1 MKIAYSHLLECIN
14 SNPSITEISDRLF
27 QLGHEHELSDG
38 IFDMEFTP
46 NRGDC
51 LSVLGLL
58 RDLSVFYDT
67 NLTKET
73 YDHELDQLSI
83 NFINNAKDDCPQI
96 SFLKIDIKDEVY
108 SYKGDLKKYFDIFG
122 LKKNNFFTDVSNY
135 IAYEMGQPTHC
146 YDYLKVGSELS
157 LKNIDENCVF
167 ETLLNKKIQLKGR
180 NLVFLSGGNVINLA
194 GVMGGKSTACSAET
208 RSAIVE
214 CAYFNPESILGKT
227 VKYDIQS
234 DAAHKFERNIDIN
247 AQDYALRRFLKI
259 ITDHTEI
266 KKVELFSQSY
276 KEYKYKSI
284 ELNVERINKIIGID
298 ISEKEYIKLLNKLGF
313 VISENK
319 IVVPSYRTDVNTNND
334 LAEEIARLIGYDNV
348 PIKEIPIQKNHANIK
363 NKIQVIK
370 KTLIDD
376 GFFEVINN
384 PFCSEGGKEA
394 ISIDN
399 PLDSN
404 RAYLR
409 TDLKKSL
416 LDNLLYNERRQ
427 KDSVKLFEIS
437 NVYTSGVEKL
447 CEKKVLA
454 VIASGRVDKNFEDFT
469 KKINLDYLTGIIT
482 ELNPKNNFC
491 CESIP
496 RDSLDTKIKGLIVY
510 LEIELENLNIL
521 PSKVDLNFPSSF
533 KKYIPISEFPSSVRD
548 ISFSITN
555 LTKFKDL
562 EKCVLNFKHDLLK
575 ETYIFDYYENNKS
588 GEVKLGFRFIF
599 QSRLK
604 TITDN
609 EVGEVIECIIEEAKT
624 IDSVSIP
631 GI

>member
-1 MKIAYSHLLECIN
+1 MKIAYSHLVNNIKE
-14 SNPSITEISDRLF
+14 NPSISKLSDSLF
-27 QLGHEHELSDG
+27 QLGHEHDIDG
-38 IFDMEFTP
+38 DNFDMEFTP

-51 LSVLGLL
+51 LSVQGLL

-108 SYKGDLKKYFDIFG
+108 SYKGDLKNYFDTFG

-146 YDYLKVGSELS
+146 YDYLKMGSDLL
-157 LKNIDENCVF
+157 LKNIDETRAF
-167 ETLLNKKIQLKGR
+167 ETLLNKEIQLKDR

-194 GVMGGKSTACSAET
+194 GVMGGKSTACSAKT
-208 RSAIVE
+208 RTAIVE

-259 ITDHTEI
+259 ITQHTEI
-266 KKVELFSQSY
+266 NKVELFSQSY

-284 ELNVERINKIIGID
+284 DLNVERINKIIGID
-298 ISEKEYIKLLNKLGF
+298 ISEKEYIKLLNKIGF

-319 IVVPSYRTDVNTNND
+319 IVVPSYRTDVTTNND
-334 LAEEIARLIGYDNV
+334 LAEEIARLIGYDNL
-348 PIKEIPIQKNHANIK
+348 PIKEIPIQKNHPEIK
-363 NKIQVIK
+363 NKIQIIK
-370 KTLIDD
+370 KTLIDN

-384 PFCSEGGKEA
+384 PFCSVEGKSA
-394 ISIDN
+394 IPIDN

-409 TDLKKSL
+409 TSLKKSL
-416 LDNLLYNERRQ
+416 IDNLLFNERRQ

-437 NVYTSGVEKL
+437 NVYTSGTDKI

-454 VIASGRVDKNFEDFT
+454 VIASGRVDKNFKDFT
-469 KKINLDYLTGIIT
+469 KKINLDYLSGIIA
-482 ELNPKNNFC
+482 ELNPKNKIC

-496 RDSLDTKIKGLIVY
+496 RDSLDTKIKGAIVY
-510 LEIELENLNIL
+510 IEIELDNLDLL

-533 KKYIPISEFPSSVRD
+533 KKYSPISEFPSSVRD
-548 ISFSITN
+548 ISFSLTN

-562 EKCVLNFKHDLLK
+562 EKFVLNFKHDLLK
-575 ETYIFDYYENNKS
+575 ETYLFDYYENNKS

-599 QSRLK
+599 QSKLK
-604 TITDN
+604 TITDY
-609 EVGEVIECIIEEAKT
+609 EVGEVMDDIINNAKT